1 MDQPITPSAPAGFTY
16 EKHGSYLRRY
26 LMRRL
31 HNAQDARDLAQ
42 EVWSRL
48 LRIEN
53 PERVLEPVA
62 YVRRAAANV
71 LIEFRMRQ
79 AREPV
84 TFDSETAESMA
95 ENPVHTSPDDLVE
108 RLSTQRELQRVLSR
122 LPQTQ
127 RQILL
132 MRLCDGLS
140 YREIGQ
146 QMNLTAGTAERY
158 FFHAMNTVRA
168 GKRE

>member
-1 MDQPITPSAPAGFTY
+1 MDKPRHIPAASVFSHA
-16 EKHGSYLRRY
+16 KHGSYLRHY

-31 HNAQDARDLAQ
+31 RNAQDARDLAQ
-42 EVWSRL
+42 EVWTRL
-48 LRIEN
+48 LRVEN
-53 PERVLEPVA
+53 PERVLEPIA

-95 ENPVHTSPDDLVE
+95 ENPLHSTPDDMAD
-108 RLSTQRELQRVLSR
+108 RLGAQDQLQRLLSR
-122 LPQTQ
+122 LPRIQ

-132 MRLCDGLS
+132 MRLCDGLT
-140 YREIGQ
+140 YAQIGKQ
-146 QMNLTAGTAERY
+146 LELTAGTAERY

-168 GKRE
+168 EKRN